1 MRKVRRP
8 KTRKRERLCFG
19 IAFLKPLSLCVCVC
33 FSTLPRVF
41 FLLLLSFSIRHLLH
55 LVVQIVDSMS
65 QIVDFRDDFVA
76 HLLKPALHLRQ
87 HRLDERRQLLRR
99 LRGFTPVVAPVVVR
113 HRRRTPPIPPPPPL
127 GVYLL
132 RRWTTKRK
140 VFFLFFFSRVF
151 SGDKNNE
158 VKRRVKRRENFVRFF
173 SYVKFLDPFF
183 FARCCCSFFLAF
195 LDSR

>member
-1 MRKVRRP
+1 MLYK
-8 KTRKRERLCFG
+8 KGALS
-19 IAFLKPLSLCVCVC
+19 LSLSLCVCVC
-33 FSTLPRVF
+33 LSTLSPAFSSF
-41 FLLLLSFSIRHLLH
+41 FSSPSRSDICCTWSSKSSI
-55 LVVQIVDSMS
+55 SMS

-132 RRWTTKRK
+132 RRWTTKRE
-140 VFFLFFFSRVF
+140 VFFFFFFFFFSRVF

-183 FARCCCSFFLAF
+183 LHVVVVLFFLAF